1 MSFPGAGDFL
11 PRGSH
16 ACSAALFTCIR
27 QMSLRALSAPERFVL
42 CEHEGLLRSCEPGEC
57 VGRYS
62 GRQLVHSEMSSLL
75 AEDVNGSAA
84 AGGAR
89 WGALCQECAGGA
101 ETL

>member
-1 MSFPGAGDFL
+1 MSFPGAGDFS

-42 CEHEGLLRSCEPGEC
+42 CEHEGLLRSCEPG
-57 VGRYS
+57 RYS
-62 GRQLVHSEMSSLL
+62 RRQPVHSEMSSLL